1 MTNRLK
7 NIFIALNKK
16 QSEISRETTIDQ
28 ATLSYMLSGKRTI
41 TNRTIRLIC
50 LTYNVNETWL
60 RYGKGEMFNKSVP
73 PRNRTDQEIAEEYL
87 LNALDCLTP
96 EYQEYF
102 KNVCQKF
109 LEKQNKFE

>member
-1 MTNRLK
+1 MNDRIKELRIKLNMTQPEFGERLGVAFSTVSGWEIRGKVK
-7 NIFIALNKK
+7 N
-16 QSEISRETTIDQ
+16 SSV
-28 ATLSYMLSGKRTI
+28 LS
-41 TNRTIRLIC
+41 IC
-50 LTYNVNETWL
+50 KTFNVNENWL
-60 RYGKGEMFNKSVP
+60 RYGKGEMFNKPVP

-109 LEKQNKFE
+109 LEKQNKKSE